1 MTRQENVQRQISF
14 TMETSLSQETLL
26 FAIVGILAGAL
37 IVWLLFRSKMTDMN
51 TEFSRLGEK
60 LAVESERV
68 AQRESRLDELKRDLE
83 RLKSQ
88 GEGQQS
94 QIESYK
100 VSIAELNTTLDQE
113 RKQAEEK
120 LALLQQAEKK
130 MTDAFE
136 VLSNRILEEKSKKF
150 TDQNKNHLGE
160 ILNPLREQLGD
171 FRKKIEDVYDKE
183 TKDRVSLYHEITSLK
198 ALNEKMSQD
207 AINLTNALK
216 GESKTRGDWGE
227 VILEKVLEQSGLT
240 RGREYEVQGSY
251 KDNDNKSF
259 RPDVVVH
266 LPNKRDVV
274 IDSKVS
280 LVAYERYFSAEDEAQ
295 RQQALKEHVGSLRTH
310 VTGLKSKNYDE
321 LVGVNSLDMV
331 LMFVPIEP
339 ALMLA
344 FEQDDALFQD
354 AFQNGIF
361 LVSPSTLSMNLQII
375 QNMWRHEYQNQNAQE
390 IAKRAGDLYD
400 KFTGFVD
407 SLHDIGNRLAQ
418 AQAAYGDANR
428 KLIEGRGNLV
438 SRVEKIRQLGNLKT
452 KNQLPEDMLQQALPE
467 GEPDDS
473 P

>member
-1 MTRQENVQRQISF
+1 MEISL
-14 TMETSLSQETLL
+14 TQETILYVAGG
-26 FAIVGILAGAL
+26 FLAGAL
-37 IVWLLFRSKMTDMN
+37 ITWLLFRSKITDMN
-51 TEFSRLGEK
+51 REVTRLGEK
-60 LAVESERV
+60 LAVETDRV
-68 AQRESRLDELKRDLE
+68 VQRESRMDELKRDLD
-83 RLKSQ
+83 RFKSQ
-88 GEGQQS
+88 NEGQQS

-100 VSIAELNTTLDQE
+100 VSIAELNTTLEQE

-198 ALNEKMSQD
+198 KLNEKMSQD

-240 RGREYEVQGSY
+240 KGREYEVQGNY
-251 KDNDNKSF
+251 KDSNNKLF

-280 LVAYERYFSAEDEAQ
+280 LVAYERYYSAAEEPEKM
-295 RQQALKEHVGSLRTH
+295 QALKEHVNSLRTH
-310 VTGLKSKNYDE
+310 VSGLKNKSYDE

-344 FEQDDALFQD
+344 FEQDDVLFQD

-390 IAKRAGDLYD
+390 IASSAGDLYD
-400 KFTGFVD
+400 KFVNFVA
-407 SLHDIGNRLAQ
+407 SLEDIGDKLDKARASYDVAHGRLTS
-418 AQAAYGDANR
+418 
-428 KLIEGRGNLV
+428 GRGNLV
-438 SRVEKIRQLGNLKT
+438 KKVQDLQQLGSLKT
-452 KNQLPEDMLQQALPE
+452 RKQLSKDLLIKSNALP
-467 GEPDDS
+467 DDMADEDA
-473 P
+473 

>member
-1 MTRQENVQRQISF
+1 
-14 TMETSLSQETLL
+14 
-26 FAIVGILAGAL
+26 
-37 IVWLLFRSKMTDMN
+37 MN
-51 TEFSRLGEK
+51 SELTRLGEK
-60 LAVESERV
+60 LAVETDRV
-68 AQRESRLDELKRDLE
+68 VQRESRMNELKRDVD
-83 RLKSQ
+83 RFKAQS
-88 GEGQQS
+88 EGQQS

-100 VSIAELNTTLDQE
+100 VSIAELNTTLEQE

-120 LALLQQAEKK
+120 LVLLQQAEKK

-198 ALNEKMSQD
+198 KLNEKMSQD

-240 RGREYEVQGSY
+240 KGREYEVQGNY
-251 KDNDNKSF
+251 KDSNNKSF

-280 LVAYERYFSAEDEAQ
+280 LVAYERYYSAVEEPEKL
-295 RQQALKEHVGSLRTH
+295 QALKEHVNSLRTH
-310 VTGLKSKNYDE
+310 VSSLKNKSYDE

-344 FEQDDALFQD
+344 FEQDDVLFQD

-390 IAKRAGDLYD
+390 IASSAGDLYD
-400 KFTGFVD
+400 KFVNFVA
-407 SLHDIGNRLAQ
+407 SLEDIGDKLDKARASYDVAHGRLTS
-418 AQAAYGDANR
+418 
-428 KLIEGRGNLV
+428 GRGNLV
-438 SRVEKIRQLGNLKT
+438 KKVQDLQQLGSLKT
-452 KNQLPEDMLQQALPE
+452 RKQLSKDLLIKSNALP
-467 GEPDDS
+467 DDLADEDA
-473 P
+473 

>member
-1 MTRQENVQRQISF
+1 
-14 TMETSLSQETLL
+14 METSLSQEIILYTTGGMVVAALL
-26 FAIVGILAGAL
+26 
-37 IVWLLFRSKMTDMN
+37 VWLLLRTKLADADSET
-51 TEFSRLGEK
+51 TRLGEK

-68 AQRESRLDELKRDLE
+68 AQRDARLDELRRDMD
-83 RLKSQ
+83 RLKVQ
-88 GEGQQS
+88 AENQQS
-94 QIESYK
+94 QIEGYK
-100 VSIAELNTTLDQE
+100 VSIAELNTTLEQE
-113 RKQAEEK
+113 RKQANEK
-120 LALLQQAEKK
+120 LALLQQAEQK

-136 VLSNRILEEKSKKF
+136 VLSNRILEEKSKRF

-160 ILNPLREQLGD
+160 ILTPLREQLGD
-171 FRKKIEDVYDKE
+171 FKKKIEDVYDKE

-227 VILEKVLEQSGLT
+227 VILEKVLEQSGLAK
-240 RGREYEVQGSY
+240 GREYEVQGSY
-251 KDNDNKSF
+251 RDSENRAF

-266 LPNKRDVV
+266 LPNQRDVV

-280 LVAYERYFSAEDEAQ
+280 LVAYERYFSSEDESQ
-295 RQQALKEHVGSLRTH
+295 RQQALKEHVSSLRTH
-310 VTGLKSKNYDE
+310 VTGLKNKNYDE

-354 AFQNGIF
+354 AFRHGIF

-375 QNMWRHEYQNQNAQE
+375 QNMWRHEHQNENAQE

-400 KFTGFVD
+400 KFTGFID
-407 SLHDIGNRLAQ
+407 SLHEIGNRLAQ
-418 AQAAYGDANR
+418 AQAAYGDANN

-438 SRVEKIRQLGNLKT
+438 SRVEKIRKLGNLKT
-452 KNQLPEDMLQQALPE
+452 KNQLPDDLLQQALPASE
-467 GEPDDS
+467 SDD
-473 P
+473 

>member
-1 MTRQENVQRQISF
+1 
-14 TMETSLSQETLL
+14 
-26 FAIVGILAGAL
+26 
-37 IVWLLFRSKMTDMN
+37 MN
-51 TEFSRLGEK
+51 SELTRLGEK
-60 LAVESERV
+60 LAVETDRV
-68 AQRESRLDELKRDLE
+68 VQRESRMDELKRDLD
-83 RLKSQ
+83 RFKAQ
-88 GEGQQS
+88 GEDQQS

-100 VSIAELNTTLDQE
+100 VSIAELNTTLEQE
-113 RKQAEEK
+113 RKQAGEK

-198 ALNEKMSQD
+198 KLNEKMSQD

-240 RGREYEVQGSY
+240 KGREYEVQGNYRDS
-251 KDNDNKSF
+251 NNKSF

-280 LVAYERYFSAEDEAQ
+280 LVAYERYYSAVEEPEKL
-295 RQQALKEHVGSLRTH
+295 QALKEHVNSLRTH
-310 VTGLKSKNYDE
+310 VSSLKNKSYDE

-344 FEQDDALFQD
+344 FEQDDVLFQD

-390 IAKRAGDLYD
+390 IASSAGDLYD
-400 KFTGFVD
+400 KFVNFVA
-407 SLHDIGNRLAQ
+407 SLEDIGDKLDKARASYDVAHGRLTS
-418 AQAAYGDANR
+418 
-428 KLIEGRGNLV
+428 GRGNLV
-438 SRVEKIRQLGNLKT
+438 KKVQDLQQLGSLKT
-452 KNQLPEDMLQQALPE
+452 RKQLSKDLLIKSNALP
-467 GEPDDS
+467 DDLADEDA
-473 P
+473 